1 MKTKIAKLLL
11 SLIIGL
17 LPLGGWAGSEE
28 CTSKKCTGS
37 ASVKIRIVIPPRIA
51 STPEA
56 NPRES
61 ITLTP
66 NEDGTV
72 TAANP

>member
-28 CTSKKCTGS
+28 CTSEKCAGS
-37 ASVKIRIVIPPRIA
+37 ASVEIRIVIPPRI
-51 STPEA
+51 SSIPEA
-56 NPRES
+56 NPKES

-66 NEDGTV
+66 NEDGTA
-72 TAANP
+72 TASSP

>member
-17 LPLGGWAGSEE
+17 LPLGGWAGSD
-28 CTSKKCTGS
+28 GS
-37 ASVKIRIVIPPRIA
+37 AAIEIRIVIPPRIA
-51 STPEA
+51 SIPEA
-56 NPRES
+56 NPKES

-66 NEDGTV
+66 NEDGTA
-72 TAANP
+72 TASSP

>member
-28 CTSKKCTGS
+28 CTEKCSGS
-37 ASVKIRIVIPPRIA
+37 AAVEIRIVIPPRIA
-51 STPEA
+51 SIPEA
-56 NPRES
+56 NPKES

-72 TAANP
+72 TASSP